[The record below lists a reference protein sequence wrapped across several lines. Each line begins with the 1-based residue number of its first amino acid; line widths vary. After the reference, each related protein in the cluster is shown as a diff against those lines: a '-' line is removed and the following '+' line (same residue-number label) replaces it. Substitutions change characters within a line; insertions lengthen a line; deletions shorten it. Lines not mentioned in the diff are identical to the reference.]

1 MVDQQ
6 VFKIPSNIKSLVLK
20 LVGPI
25 SILIEAYRIFNG
37 TLLVVFVPGVCDG
50 RACLPQQNY
59 EKGNTLYRVNC
70 GFNLAALL
78 TFMVLYAVEIR
89 REYKLNEYLRVNPE
103 IPSDSL
109 TVKAAFTKLTIERQ
123 EVIHSLDRLYQRVIR
138 FTILVIFMNTVLSGY
153 VIMTEYA
160 NDKGPTLFATGTIL
174 IASKMYSILTIGSY
188 DGYISAYVQK
198 RMEFNDAQPSK
209 CTVVVESTQ
218 A

>member
-1 MVDQQ
+1 MLKD
-6 VFKIPSNIKSLVLK
+6 LVLK
-20 LVGPI
+20 FVGPV

-37 TLLVVFVPGVCDG
+37 TLLVIFVPGVCDG

-59 EKGNTLYRVNC
+59 EKGDTLYRINC

-78 TFMVLYAVEIR
+78 TFMLLYAVEIK
-89 REYKLNEYLRVNPE
+89 REYTLTTYLRVNPE
-103 IPSDSL
+103 LPSDST

-123 EVIHSLDRLYQRVIR
+123 NMIHSLDRLYQRAIR
-138 FTILVIFMNTVLSGY
+138 FTILVVFINTVLSGY

-174 IASKMYSILTIGSY
+174 IATKIYNILTIGTY
-188 DGYISAYVQK
+188 EGYVSAYVQK

-209 CTVVVESTQ
+209 CSALVESTQ

>member
-1 MVDQQ
+1 MLKD
-6 VFKIPSNIKSLVLK
+6 LVLK
-20 LVGPI
+20 FVGPV

-37 TLLVVFVPGVCDG
+37 TLLVIFVPGVCDG

-59 EKGNTLYRVNC
+59 EKGDTLYRINC

-78 TFMVLYAVEIR
+78 TFMLLYAVEIK
-89 REYKLNEYLRVNPE
+89 REYTLTTYLRVNPE
-103 IPSDSL
+103 LPSDST
-109 TVKAAFTKLTIERQ
+109 TVKAAITKLTIERQ
-123 EVIHSLDRLYQRVIR
+123 NMIHSLDRLYQRAIR
-138 FTILVIFMNTVLSGY
+138 FTILVVFINTVLSGY

-174 IASKMYSILTIGSY
+174 IATKMYNILTIGSY
-188 DGYISAYVQK
+188 DGYVSAYVQK

-209 CTVVVESTQ
+209 CSALVESTQ